1 MLAKKITYT
10 NFNGEEVTETFYFNL
25 TRAEV
30 SEMQLNHPGGY
41 AEYLERIIDSK
52 DSKEIVDAFTKFIL
66 DAYGEKSDDGRFFD
80 KSEEMKKRFHTSEAY
95 SVLLMEMLE
104 DPNKAANFITSI
116 LPETNLSED
125 QKKELV
131 EKTKARIEGK
141 AEE

>member
-30 SEMQLNHPGGY
+30 SEMQVNHPGGY
-41 AEYLERIIDSK
+41 SEYLERIVESK
-52 DSKEIVDAFTKFIL
+52 DTKEIVDAFTTFIL
-66 DAYGEKSDDGRFFD
+66 DSYGEKSDDGRFFD

-104 DPNKAANFITSI
+104 DPDKAANFITSI
-116 LPETNLSED
+116 LPESNLSED

-131 EKTKARIEGK
+131 EKTRARIEGK
-141 AEE
+141 QEQ

>member
-30 SEMQLNHPGGY
+30 SEMQVNHPGGY
-41 AEYLERIIDSK
+41 SEYLERIVESK
-52 DSKEIVDAFTKFIL
+52 DTKEIVDAFTTFIL
-66 DAYGEKSDDGRFFD
+66 DSYGEKSDDGRFFD

-104 DPNKAANFITSI
+104 DPDKAANFITSI
-116 LPETNLSED
+116 LPESNLSED

-131 EKTKARIEGK
+131 EKTRARIEAK
-141 AEE
+141 QEQ